1 MFLIG
6 AGSGLILTLAGVF
19 KDILLITG
27 AVVLFGKPVS
37 LLQVAAKLSLIV
49 TDVSVAKQNYQQGT
63 ALP

>member
-6 AGSGLILTLAGVF
+6 AGSGLILTLEAVF
-19 KDILLITG
+19 KDIFLITG

-49 TDVSVAKQNYQQGT
+49 TDVSKQNYQQGT

>member
-6 AGSGLILTLAGVF
+6 AGSGLILTLARVF
-19 KDILLITG
+19 KDISLMTG

-49 TDVSVAKQNYQQGT
+49 TDVSKQNYQQGM